1 MSKSI
6 KKEKTLATCKVEV
19 AEKQKKPATCKGKV
33 ADVVS
38 PQVLL
43 VPPEV
48 VPAKTE
54 LELQKA
60 HLESVFANQVIELEA
75 EWASKL
81 LKEKEQHLSIL
92 NISELK
98 WKVDHSEAKSA
109 LELRLQTQYSLAR
122 SEMESTINGC
132 QIEILGLQRELEPF
146 LQDREHS
153 TMLNRFI
160 SQDAAR
166 VTDTRVDDY
175 RAREL
180 LRQVR
185 QPLYVPLSLQRGQQL
200 RPNTEEAFRAFPA
213 TQPTQTTLLPALP
226 PAPTQPALPPTLIF
240 PAILPAPTLKIEDQ
254 QKNV

>member
-60 HLESVFANQVIELEA
+60 HLESVFANQVKELEA

-81 LKEKEQHLSIL
+81 LKEKEQHLSML

-146 LQDREHS
+146 LQDREHA
-153 TMLNRFI
+153 TMLSRFV

-166 VTDTRVDDY
+166 VTDIRVDNY

-180 LRQVR
+180 LRPTR
-185 QPLYVPLSLQRGQQL
+185 QPLSQQRGQQML
-200 RPNTEEAFRAFPA
+200 RSTTDDAFLAFLA
-213 TQPTQTTLLPALP
+213 TQPTEPTLLPALDP
-226 PAPTQPALPPTLIF
+226 PPTQPALLPPLILPALPAPPTQ
-240 PAILPAPTLKIEDQ
+240 PAILP
-254 QKNV
+254 

>member
-1 MSKSI
+1 MVVEKVTHEVDPEKS
-6 KKEKTLATCKVEV
+6 EL
-19 AEKQKKPATCKGKV
+19 EKQLAI
-33 ADVVS
+33 
-38 PQVLL
+38 
-43 VPPEV
+43 
-48 VPAKTE
+48 
-54 LELQKA
+54 QKA
-60 HLESVFANQVIELEA
+60 HLESVFASQLGELEA
-75 EWASKL
+75 KWASKL
-81 LKEKEQHLSIL
+81 SSEKKEHESMLRM
-92 NISELK
+92 SELQLK
-98 WKVDHSEAKSA
+98 GEHSKAQSE
-109 LELRLQTQYSLAR
+109 LEKKLQTEHSLAQ
-122 SEMESTINGC
+122 SELSSTIHGC

-226 PAPTQPALPPTLIF
+226 PPPTQLALPPTLIF
-240 PAILPAPTLKIEDQ
+240 PALLPAPTLKIEDQ